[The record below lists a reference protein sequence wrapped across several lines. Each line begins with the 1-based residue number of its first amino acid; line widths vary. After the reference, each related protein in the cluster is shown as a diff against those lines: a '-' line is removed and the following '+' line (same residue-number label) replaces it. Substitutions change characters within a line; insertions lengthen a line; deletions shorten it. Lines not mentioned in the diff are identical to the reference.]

1 MCLIPVGT
9 SKPKS
14 CFDSPGRSQTLALAQ
29 LDRVSASDVETG
41 LATPAGANLKAIDGG
56 VFGADMTPTPIAKHI
71 TVTTGKTPT
80 NNEGSD
86 LQVMSLTIKI
96 KIYMVDHKF

>member
-1 MCLIPVGT
+1 MTPPRANKTRYADDGDPYGIRTRLSLGMCLIPARA
-9 SKPKS
+9 SEPKS
-14 CFDSPGRSQTLALAQ
+14 CFDSPGRIQT
-29 LDRVSASDVETG
+29 VM
-41 LATPAGANLKAIDGG
+41 GA
-56 VFGADMTPTPIAKHI
+56 TPTPIAKHI

-86 LQVMSLTIKI
+86 LQVMSLTTRI